1 MALIK
6 EVVSVSLGS
15 SSRDHSVVVDILGQQ
30 IRASRVGTNG
40 DRALLKEKLIECDN
54 NPDVAAIGIGGCDIF
69 LNAANRRFYFR
80 EIKDLVTCV
89 KHTPVV
95 DGSGLKGAV
104 EGDTVRFMHDELGIN
119 FQGKNIL
126 VTSAIDRWGLAMAC
140 ADADTEG
147 VVGYGDLLYA
157 LDVPF
162 VVHGRTLL
170 TTLARV
176 IMPVVAQLPFS
187 WIYPSES
194 DASTEPKR
202 TAKTDALYRAAD
214 MIVGDYK
221 YVIKFMPDDLVD
233 TIVVTN
239 TTTPEDITFLHSRG
253 VSLVVTTTPRLEGR
267 SFGTNVIEALLVA
280 AKGAQSALTPEEYL
294 ACLKAE
300 GFTPSVH
307 FATQNEELKRA

>member
-15 SSRDHSVVVDILGQQ
+15 SSRDHEVIVPVGDQQ
-30 IRASRVGTNG
+30 FRVRRMGTNG
-40 DRALLKEKLIECDN
+40 DRALLKQKLIECDK

-69 LNAANRRFYFR
+69 LNAADRRFYFR
-80 EIKDLVTCV
+80 EILDLVSCV
-89 KHTPVV
+89 EHTPVV

-104 EGDTVRFMHDELGIN
+104 EGDTVRFMQEELGIK
-119 FQGKNIL
+119 FEGTNIL

-140 ADADTEG
+140 ADVNSTG
-147 VVGYGDLLYA
+147 NVGYGDLLYA
-157 LDVPF
+157 LDVP
-162 VVHGRTLL
+162 VIVHGRKLL
-170 TTLARV
+170 TTLARI

-202 TAKTDALYRAAD
+202 TPKTDALYRAAD
-214 MIVGDYK
+214 LIVGDYK
-221 YVIKFMPDDLVD
+221 YVIKFMPPDLSG

-239 TTTPEDITFLHSRG
+239 TTTPEDITFLHNRG
-253 VSLVVTTTPRLEGR
+253 VKLVVTTTPRLDGR

-280 AKGAQSALTPEEYL
+280 AKGAQQPLEAGEYL
-294 ACLKAE
+294 ESLKKM
-300 GFTPSVH
+300 GFAPSVH
-307 FATQNEELKRA
+307 WASENE